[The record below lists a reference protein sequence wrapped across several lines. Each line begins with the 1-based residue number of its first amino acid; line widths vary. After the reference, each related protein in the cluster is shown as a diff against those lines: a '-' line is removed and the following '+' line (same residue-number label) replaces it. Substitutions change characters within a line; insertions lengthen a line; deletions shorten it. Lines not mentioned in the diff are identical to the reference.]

1 MHEAVARSEF
11 NELAKRLHHLSST
24 MNIPGFYKT
33 LIKINSKKLFF
44 IIQFY

>member
-24 MNIPGFYKT
+24 MNIPG
-33 LIKINSKKLFF
+33 ID
-44 IIQFY
+44 II